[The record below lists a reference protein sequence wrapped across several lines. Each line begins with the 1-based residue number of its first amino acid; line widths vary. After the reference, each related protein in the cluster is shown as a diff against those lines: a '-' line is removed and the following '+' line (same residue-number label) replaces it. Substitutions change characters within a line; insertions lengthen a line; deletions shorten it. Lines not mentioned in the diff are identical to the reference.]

1 MDKSG
6 FKTGDEIV
14 EWEGTEHIHRNM
26 LGLRM
31 STVRPGLDIHIV
43 IRRGDQLIRKI
54 VKAPPYPKEGHY
66 RFGISYKGFSPLMDN
81 RQVKYPTVHYVD
93 PLGQGAKL
101 GIKKGDLILQ
111 WQEQKV
117 PNTNFLFRWMLDAK
131 SGKKYSVKVYRD
143 GKTVELTSI
152 TEPLRKMS
160 KVH

>member
-1 MDKSG
+1 
-6 FKTGDEIV
+6 
-14 EWEGTEHIHRNM
+14 
-26 LGLRM
+26 
-31 STVRPGLDIHIV
+31 
-43 IRRGDQLIRKI
+43 
-54 VKAPPYPKEGHY
+54 
-66 RFGISYKGFSPLMDN
+66 SYKGFSPLMDN